1 MNLSQ
6 EELLKS
12 VENSDSSNSVPE
24 KSDESLHD
32 LNRSIVR
39 ESSNITIVPQLL
51 LSWHNV
57 TAHVNQQRKN
67 KFIDYFREP
76 RKERC
81 YTERSQKVLLDEV
94 FGTANPGEVLAILGS
109 SGAGKS
115 TLLNVLTQR
124 NLDFIRVSG
133 DIRVNGLRVDK
144 EYMKK
149 VSAYVQ
155 QDDLFIGSLTVEE
168 HLRFNAVLRMNDRY
182 SDREQKRRVKQVV
195 NDLGLKSCANSIIGT
210 RTRKGISG
218 GERKRLAFA
227 SEILTSPPML
237 LCDEPTSGLDS
248 FLAHQVIQVLKK
260 IYFMAEGR
268 VVFCGT
274 RDEAELM
281 WTGLGLPTPLNFNP
295 ADHYISTLSI
305 KKHGEAKQHERNMLM
320 CEFYAKSDIG
330 QKVRRVARRG
340 SVSDLTNSSDSEE
353 MYHRRHRQDSYH
365 QVVYHAS
372 YFTQLKAL
380 TWRCAMNVLR
390 EPTLLKVQLTQS
402 IILALITGLV
412 YVNNSISQLQIFC
425 LDFPTFYREHNSGL
439 YRVSTYFLAKNIAEA
454 PSYII
459 SGILYSSIL
468 YVMSRLYLSW
478 DAFLIYVLVAI
489 LVENVAISI
498 GYMFSCLFGT
508 VSVAVAVMPIF
519 VVPMMAFGGFFI
531 NQGTLPLYFQ
541 PLKYL
546 SYFGYGYETLIINQW
561 SRINEIPDKRRH
573 DAILSETPE
582 FSRTPQ
588 TNHIDSPKFTLALDS
603 ASENG
608 SSISSFG

>member
-6 EELLKS
+6 EDLLKS

-182 SDREQKRRVKQVV
+182 SDREQKRRVKQVIS
-195 NDLGLKSCANSIIGT
+195 DLGLKSCANSIIGT

-260 IYFMAEGR
+260 LAERKGMTIIITIHQPSSQIYHLFDRIYFMAEGR

-305 KKHGEAKQHERNMLM
+305 KKHGEAKQHERNM
-320 CEFYAKSDIG
+320 
-330 QKVRRVARRG
+330 
-340 SVSDLTNSSDSEE
+340 
-353 MYHRRHRQDSYH
+353 
-365 QVVYHAS
+365 
-372 YFTQLKAL
+372 
-380 TWRCAMNVLR
+380 
-390 EPTLLKVQLTQS
+390 
-402 IILALITGLV
+402 ILALITGLV
-412 YVNNSISQLQIFC
+412 YVNNSISQLQIMNINGSMYEMVCNMAFMFQFSVVHIFC

-478 DAFLIYVLVAI
+478 DAFFIYVLVAI

-561 SRINEIPDKRRH
+561 SRVNEIPGQCLNANTTMCYSNGDDLISGLSFEKSHFWRNIEIMALMIISFRFIAYFALYLRATIRR
-573 DAILSETPE
+573 
-582 FSRTPQ
+582 
-588 TNHIDSPKFTLALDS
+588 
-603 ASENG
+603 
-608 SSISSFG
+608 